1 MGFERPPFDLL
12 NVVYGCYKNDP
23 APCKHDNIPN
33 QCAVRLSL
41 AMVRCG
47 FSLEL
52 FEPQS
57 RIHQGRESCQLDDAH
72 VVGADEFQ
80 RYLITVWETGLK
92 GKGGEIKEAIQGK
105 PGIVYFD
112 NCFKRAGESARRGDH
127 IDLWTGEKFYNQI
140 IYLKAGGDATPKSD
154 LFARA
159 DFVRFFWLP

>member
-1 MGFERPPFDLL
+1 MSVERPPFGLL
-12 NVVYGCYKNDP
+12 NVVYGGYYNDP
-23 APCKHDNIPN
+23 APCKHEHIPN

-47 FSLEL
+47 FSIEL

-57 RIHQGRESCQLDDAH
+57 RVHRGRPACQLDDAH
-72 VVGADEFQ
+72 IVGADELHRFFM
-80 RYLITVWETGLK
+80 YVWDTG
-92 GKGGEIKEAIQGK
+92 IKGK

-127 IDLWTGEKFYNQI
+127 IDLWTGEKIYNQLL
-140 IYLKAGGDATPKSD
+140 YLKAGGNTTPKTD